1 MRLRT
6 SLKVGRPL
14 KGDQKRIRVSFT
26 LQPAR
31 AMWLERASKN
41 RGLSRSEMLETI
53 LRANEKNSSLEE
65 LPFHRNLLFSEDAL
79 KNLCRKYEVRRLA
92 CFGSVLRDD
101 FRPESDIDLLVE
113 FQIGKEPGMFGMVAM
128 TNEISD
134 LLGGR
139 KIDLKTPAELSK
151 YFRDQVIREA
161 KEVYAV

>member
-1 MRLRT
+1 MRFRAP
-6 SLKVGRPL
+6 LKVGRPL

-53 LRANEKNSSLEE
+53 LSANEKNSSLEE
-65 LPFHRNLLFSEDAL
+65 LPFQRNLLFSENAL
-79 KNLCRKYEVRRLA
+79 RDLCRKYGVRKLA
-92 CFGSVLRDD
+92 FFGSVLRDD
-101 FRPESDIDLLVE
+101 FRPESDIDALVE
-113 FQIGKEPGMFGMVAM
+113 FQIGKEPGMFGMVTLA
-128 TNEISD
+128 NELSD

-139 KIDLKTPAELSK
+139 KVDLKTPAELSK

-161 KEVYAV
+161 QEVYAA